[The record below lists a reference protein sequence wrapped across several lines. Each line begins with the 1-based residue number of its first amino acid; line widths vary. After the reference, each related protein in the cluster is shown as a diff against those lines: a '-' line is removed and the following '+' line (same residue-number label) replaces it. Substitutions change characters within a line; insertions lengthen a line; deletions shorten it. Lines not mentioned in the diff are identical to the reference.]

1 MNEKRSRAKRISKK
15 LIYHFPSPGQFLQT
29 SWNNS
34 NHLLTS
40 PPQQYPITHSS
51 LKQARLDSKRTI
63 LPKQYLIPIVPRAP
77 TLSAT
82 PVYPTS
88 HTDPPTTHT
97 RIHIHP
103 IRFRGKESKDR
114 GVQLIQFPLP
124 RSRSRHTDRSH
135 DDTWPTCP
143 ARSLIP
149 EKYGRCDRGPWK
161 EGDVSLLGECGDR
174 VAERDSQAEL
184 SRSKDRLQDR
194 PCALRF
200 VALHADESRSQLIEG
215 ILGNVEGLKR
225 NFANRGYNY
234 KDWNE
239 KVVCL
244 EE

>member
-1 MNEKRSRAKRISKK
+1 M
-15 LIYHFPSPGQFLQT
+15 
-29 SWNNS
+29 
-34 NHLLTS
+34 
-40 PPQQYPITHSS
+40 
-51 LKQARLDSKRTI
+51 
-63 LPKQYLIPIVPRAP
+63 
-77 TLSAT
+77 
-82 PVYPTS
+82 
-88 HTDPPTTHT
+88 
-97 RIHIHP
+97 
-103 IRFRGKESKDR
+103 
-114 GVQLIQFPLP
+114 QLIQFPLP

-234 KDWNE
+234 KNWNK